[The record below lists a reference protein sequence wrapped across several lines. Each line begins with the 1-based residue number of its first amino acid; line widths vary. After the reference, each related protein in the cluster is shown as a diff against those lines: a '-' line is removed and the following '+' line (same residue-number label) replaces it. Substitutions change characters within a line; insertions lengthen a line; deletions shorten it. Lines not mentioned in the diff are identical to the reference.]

1 MTKSQNPVKPPRRKR
16 QPAKMNGPAKFL
28 VTALSLG
35 AFLGGWNLIARQEEL
50 SQVGDALSSSPPLG
64 GNEGGWGKSP
74 ASPTPIR
81 HLIPGPTPT
90 PWPTIEPLVTLP
102 PIPTVAPLPAGRFF
116 GDALSSSPP
125 LGGNE
130 GGRGTGLGQI
140 EPLTDVSISV
150 ALIPTLAPLPTL
162 VPAPTLPPTP
172 APLSSSAQPIT
183 APPVAPGNFDLLAPL
198 NASTSGPTDFEWLW
212 NGPIPENHGF
222 EVMVWRDG
230 EPLAGAHDAVAD
242 NLAGRITFLGN
253 NRYHLHLDISQV
265 AGVQGRNGDYLWT
278 VSLVQI
284 SPNYANTG
292 IQAPPARLYFDA
304 GGGGSSSG
312 GGGGGSHSSKGS

>member
-1 MTKSQNPVKPPRRKR
+1 MTKSHKSVNPARQKR

-35 AFLGGWNLIARQEEL
+35 AFVGGWNLIARQEEPSKEDL
-50 SQVGDALSSSPPLG
+50 
-64 GNEGGWGKSP
+64 

-81 HLIPGPTPT
+81 NILPIPTAT

-102 PIPTVAPLPAGRFF
+102 PIPTVAPLSASRF
-116 GDALSSSPP
+116 S
-125 LGGNE
+125 
-130 GGRGTGLGQI
+130 GLGQI
-140 EPLTDVSISV
+140 EPLTDASISV
-150 ALIPTLAPLPTL
+150 ALIPTLVPLPTL
-162 VPAPTLPPTP
+162 APVPTLPPTP
-172 APLSSSAQPIT
+172 APLSSSARPIT
-183 APPVAPGNFDLLAPL
+183 APPVAPGNFNLLAPL

-212 NGPIPENHGF
+212 NGAIPENHGF

-230 EPLAGAHDAVAD
+230 ESLAGAHDAVAD

-253 NRYHLHLDISQV
+253 NRYHLHLDISQA
-265 AGVQGRNGDYLWT
+265 AGVRGRSGDYLWT

-284 SPNYANTG
+284 NPNYANIG

-312 GGGGGSHSSKGS
+312 GGGGSHSSKGS

>member
-1 MTKSQNPVKPPRRKR
+1 MTKSQKPVKPARRKR
-16 QPAKMNGPAKFL
+16 QPPKMNGSAKFL

-35 AFLGGWNLIARQEEL
+35 AFVGGWNLIARQEEL
-50 SQVGDALSSSPPLG
+50 SQ
-64 GNEGGWGKSP
+64 ESP

-81 HLIPGPTPT
+81 HILPRAMST

-102 PIPTVAPLPAGRFF
+102 PIPTVAPLPAGRF
-116 GDALSSSPP
+116 S
-125 LGGNE
+125 
-130 GGRGTGLGQI
+130 GLGQI
-140 EPLTDVSISV
+140 EPLTDASISV

-162 VPAPTLPPTP
+162 APVPTLPPAP
-172 APLSSSAQPIT
+172 APLSSSARPNT
-183 APPVAPGNFDLLAPL
+183 GPPVASGNLNLLAPL

-222 EVMVWRDG
+222 EVMVWRNG

-284 SPNYANTG
+284 SPNYANIG

-304 GGGGSSSG
+304 RGDGSSSG
-312 GGGGGSHSSKGS
+312 RGGGSHSSKGS